1 MNKLVWIKRKPSKN
15 PVTGD
20 TVKSLRQC
28 RLDES
33 AVTFEGKMN
42 VFWKVSVEVKLVKW
56 HFLLVLFFFWTFSNQ
71 FIAILSSSL
80 ATRQP
85 EYYCVDLAKSVG
97 GKKKKKRDQILAH
110 IYRLQSLGGRCS
122 CLWEDALL
130 GYHCSVCAC
139 LNLCMDLKQIYPSS
153 SPHRWQVC
161 PDGSG

>member
-1 MNKLVWIKRKPSKN
+1 MYGLRESLLKFAIPGKKKKKAKSLNKLVWIKRKPSKN

-97 GKKKKKRDQILAH
+97 GKKKKKETRFWHTSISCRASAGDAPASGKMRCLGTTAQFVLA
-110 IYRLQSLGGRCS
+110 
-122 CLWEDALL
+122 
-130 GYHCSVCAC
+130 
-139 LNLCMDLKQIYPSS
+139 
-153 SPHRWQVC
+153 
-161 PDGSG
+161 